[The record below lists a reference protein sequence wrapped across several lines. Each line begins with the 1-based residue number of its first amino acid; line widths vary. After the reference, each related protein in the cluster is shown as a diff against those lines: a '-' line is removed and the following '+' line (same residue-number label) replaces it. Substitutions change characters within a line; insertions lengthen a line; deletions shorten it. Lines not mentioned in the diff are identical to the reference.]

1 MRMIATC
8 IALAL
13 AAGSAHA
20 AEQKLYRWVDEA
32 GEVHYS
38 DHLPPEEID
47 RARREISFT
56 SGLAVGEV
64 DRALTDEERAA
75 LLAEQARRR
84 AQAASEDALRQR
96 DDVLLGSYPSEGD
109 LRRAYDERA
118 ALLAETL
125 KATRIGIE
133 AQRQSL
139 TSLLGHAADLE
150 MAGKQVNAKT
160 LESLRAQREQLDQQL
175 AALHERETEQAALDL
190 EYRDTVA
197 RYRELRDGVGTA
209 QAASDS

>member
-1 MRMIATC
+1 MRTIATC

-13 AAGSAHA
+13 AAGAASAA
-20 AEQKLYRWVDEA
+20 DQKLYRWVDEA

-64 DRALTDEERAA
+64 DRALTEEERTA
-75 LLAEQARRR
+75 LAAEQARR
-84 AQAASEDALRQR
+84 AAEAASEDAVRQR
-96 DDVLLGSYPSEGD
+96 DDVLLGSYPSEDD

-125 KATRIGIE
+125 KATRIGID

-139 TSLLGHAADLE
+139 NSLLGHAADLE
-150 MAGKQVNAKT
+150 LAGKPVNVKT

-175 AALHERETEQAALDL
+175 AALHDRETEQAALDL

-197 RYRELRDGVGTA
+197 RYRELRDGAA
-209 QAASDS
+209 QASSDS